1 MTHFHFDDNTL
12 SDAEKFQE
20 LLIFANG
27 CAKLLHSDTQKLKSY
42 HDLLE
47 DEIEDLPSAADFLD
61 KGSVAL
67 ATLVKS
73 IDYLGNQTAVKIDQE
88 DINLVATLKG
98 VVERCRKILE
108 DGRTIAFAPQS
119 QFTLHG
125 NVYQLQNAFLDAIQS
140 IVQASAPNTATNV
153 ELEQKHFE
161 LNELRKLSFALPA
174 DDYIMVS
181 IHAETETPQNTAL
194 PFDTQVYVSGVARLH
209 DGDAVISTDGSTIR
223 LIFPVQISQNNQQTP
238 QENWKGTETILL
250 VDDEDM
256 IWDVISSMLIEL
268 GYTVILAE
276 NGRDAVEIYENNPH
290 VIDLVLMDMVM
301 PEMNA
306 REAFHLLKKIDPDV
320 KVLLSSGYVSEE
332 DAKDVL
338 DAGALGFLRKPYR
351 MSDLAKAIRNIFD
364 VNK

>member
-61 KGSVAL
+61 KGAGAL

-73 IDYLGNQTAVKIDQE
+73 IDYLGEQTAVKIDQE

-108 DGRTIAFAPQS
+108 DGRTITFAPQS

-161 LNELRKLSFALPA
+161 LNELRKLNISLSA
-174 DDYIMVS
+174 DDYIMVT
-181 IHAETETPQNTAL
+181 IHAEMVSSNETAL
-194 PFDTQVYVSGVARLH
+194 PFDTQVYVGGVARLH
-209 DGDAVISTDGSTIR
+209 DGDAVIAADGTIR
-223 LIFPVQISQNNQQTP
+223 LFFPVQTVKNNQQTP
-238 QENWKGTETILL
+238 QESWKGTETILL

-276 NGRDAVEIYENNPH
+276 NGRDAVEIYENNPNA
-290 VIDLVLMDMVM
+290 IDLVLMDMVM

-306 REAFHLLKKIDPDV
+306 REAFHLLKKIDPNV

>member
-27 CAKLLHSDTQKLKSY
+27 CAKLLHSDAQKLQSY

-47 DEIEDLPSAADFLD
+47 DEVEDLPSAADFLG
-61 KGSVAL
+61 KSTSAL

-73 IDYLGNQTAVKIDQE
+73 IDYLGGQTSVKIDQE

-108 DGRTIAFAPQS
+108 DGRSITFAPQS
-119 QFTLHG
+119 QFALHG

-140 IVQASAPNTATNV
+140 IVQGSAPNTATNV

-161 LNELRKLSFALPA
+161 LNELRKLNISLPA

-181 IHAETETPQNTAL
+181 IHAAAMTDKAVL
-194 PFDTQVYVSGVARLH
+194 PFDTQVYVGGVARLH
-209 DGDAVISTDGSTIR
+209 DGDAVIAPDGAIR
-223 LIFPVQISQNNQQTP
+223 LFFPVQTVKNNTQTP

-290 VIDLVLMDMVM
+290 AIDLVLMDMVM